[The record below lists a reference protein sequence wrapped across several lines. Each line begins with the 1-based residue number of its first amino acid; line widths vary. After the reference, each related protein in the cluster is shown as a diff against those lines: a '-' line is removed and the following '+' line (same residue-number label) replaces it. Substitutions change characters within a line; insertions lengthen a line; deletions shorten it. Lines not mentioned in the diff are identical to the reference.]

1 MKQNHFLLKL
11 LAVTVLFYGCSK
23 TSTTDVTPAPSVITD
38 TDNLVFIG
46 AANKKMYA
54 VDADKGTKVWEY
66 TTIGQIFSSPTVD
79 NGVVYFGSDSL
90 VYGLDAKTGNSK
102 WLYDKNIKRSIVQA
116 SPLIVNGNIYF
127 GTYTYAS
134 GFLNLDFFKG
144 ITLADKRI
152 SISSGIANSNGS
164 AGIISSPTYSN
175 GTLFFGSF
183 DKKIYALENE
193 FGAKKWSY
201 TTRGGIYSSPL
212 VKDNVLYVGGLDG
225 YFYAIDAVSGSLKWE
240 TNVKN
245 DINSSPI
252 EKDGIIYFASLEG
265 KVYAL
270 NAANG
275 SIKWQTQ
282 IGASI
287 ISSPAINGNTLIIG
301 GGLDKNIVCLNLSD
315 GSPNWKTPLSSA
327 TASSPTVSNG
337 NVYIGDNGG
346 NLYSIN
352 ATTGAIKWTYASTS
366 VFNTS
371 SPCVL
376 TTLGKTVVSSINGAN

>member
-1 MKQNHFLLKL
+1 MQQNRFLLKL
-11 LAVTVLFYGCSK
+11 LAITVLFYGCSK
-23 TSTTDVTPAPSVITD
+23 SSTPDVTPAPIVIAD

-66 TTIGQIFSSPTVD
+66 ATLGQIFSSPTVD

-90 VYGLDAKTGNSK
+90 VYGLEAKTGTSK
-102 WLYDKNIKRSIVQA
+102 WLYDKNVKKSFIQA
-116 SPLIVNGNIYF
+116 SPLVVNGNIYF

-144 ITLADKRI
+144 ISIADKQTKVSRVI
-152 SISSGIANSNGS
+152 TNSNGS
-164 AGIISSPTYSN
+164 AGIISSATYSN
-175 GTLFFGSF
+175 GSLFFGSY
-183 DKKIYALENE
+183 DKNIYAVSED
-193 FGAKKWSY
+193 GAKIWSY
-201 TTRGGIYSSPL
+201 TTRGAIYSSPV
-212 VKDNVLYVGGLDG
+212 VKSGVLYVGGLDG
-225 YFYAIDAVSGSLKWE
+225 YFYAIDAVTGSLKWE
-240 TNVKN
+240 TNVKSEI
-245 DINSSPI
+245 DASPV

-270 NAANG
+270 NATNG

-287 ISSPAINGNTLIIG
+287 LSSPAISGNTLIIG

-315 GSPNWKTPLSSA
+315 GSSNWKTPLSSA

-346 NLYSIN
+346 NLYSLN
-352 ATTGAIKWTYASTS
+352 ATTGVIKWTYASAS
-366 VFNTS
+366 VFNVS

-376 TTLGKTVVSSINGAN
+376 TTQGKTAVSSINGAN